1 MMNLDTYF
9 NNILATEGFDAWNQA
24 NLELIDLVERE
35 EIAWLNDEDLDLV
48 SAWAV
53 EHNIDLT
60 AGQQGLGG
68 FVTYYQLWY
77 WDNFED

>member
-9 NNILATEGFDAWNQA
+9 NNILATEGFDAWNKA

-53 EHNIDLT
+53 ERNIDLT